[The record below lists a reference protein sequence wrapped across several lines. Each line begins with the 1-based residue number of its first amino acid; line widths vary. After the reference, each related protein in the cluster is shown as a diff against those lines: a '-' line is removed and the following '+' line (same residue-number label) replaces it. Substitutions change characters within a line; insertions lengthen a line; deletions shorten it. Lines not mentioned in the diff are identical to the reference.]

1 MSEQDTRQIQP
12 NSNEHTNQNKQIPT
26 APDKSDVGNLNKL
39 RYIILATPPLISW
52 IIYIFFAREWNL
64 DRTIHWFPMSIMV
77 TIISITILILW
88 KKWWLS
94 KKITHF
100 NALIFGIAIIGGTIA
115 FLLPL
120 AIAGEFTKDSES
132 TTLRQMIL
140 YTTGGLLGVITLS
153 ETRRKNDQEKKKNK
167 DEKKKNKQDHIRQV
181 HAERRSR
188 YAKAIEQLADEK
200 AAIRL
205 GGIYTLVGLV
215 DEWLTDKGIKDINI
229 RREEGQVIINNLCAY
244 IRSPFPLAQK
254 ADTLE
259 IKDEDRFYGK
269 GISGQGFFAD
279 QAAFREEQNVR
290 QTIFNEMDKRSS
302 DVIKDREGK
311 ITVTPG
317 TWSVF
322 DFNFTSAP
330 IFYSLNNLTIEKGKF
345 SEANFYGNQNFQN
358 VKFAQDADFS
368 GATFSKFATDCKV
381 KFSDVIFA
389 QEADFSDSTFENEA
403 NFLSST
409 FGGRAEFSGTEFT
422 DDAVFSAATFTGF
435 ASFSASFGG
444 EAKFCQVTFKGAA
457 FSGSIFNRD
466 ADFSGKTTFG
476 GIVNFRGTPFSKDV
490 FFDEVTFEDEVYFS
504 GATFTQNARFIKAT
518 FAQKADFSYATF
530 ENYEP
535 LFVSGE
541 ERAKFSVRPSQEDYK
556 FSVSSGSK
564 PIPPGVAELDGI
576 ERQIPV
582 GTVLFDPDSGRTSE
596 PAKPIEESDN
606 QGGTP
611 SK

>member
-153 ETRRKNDQEKKKNK
+153 ETRRKNDEEKKKNRQDK
-167 DEKKKNKQDHIRQV
+167 QKNKKDHIRQV

-302 DVIKDREGK
+302 DVIKDKEGK

-541 ERAKFSVRPSQEDYK
+541 ERAKFSVRPSQEDYI
-556 FSVSSGSK
+556 FSVSSNSK
-564 PIPPGVAELDGI
+564 PIHTRETKLDDVT
-576 ERQIPV
+576 RRIPI
-582 GTVLFDPDSGRTSE
+582 GTVLFDPSSPKDENGKYRESP
-596 PAKPIEESDN
+596 PA
-606 QGGTP
+606 
-611 SK
+611 